1 MSEENKTTQTGAE
14 NQGAAGQSENKGAED
29 KKTLT
34 QPEIDALI
42 GKSVETALKNNDKK
56 WQAKLEEET
65 AKAKTEAEEYAKMT
79 AAEKQKAQ
87 AEKERAAFEKEKA
100 EFEKEKLLVAI
111 KSDLQEN
118 KLPTAFADALVTIAD
133 AEKIKAAI
141 KDLKETWDAEIRE
154 AIKSQARQ
162 TTPTEGGKFNTEE
175 TGSAGT
181 AAMARKARII
191 K

>member
-1 MSEENKTTQTGAE
+1 MEENKTTQTDAQ
-14 NQGAAGQSENKGAED
+14 QGAAEQSNDKGTE
-29 KKTLT
+29 KKEFN
-34 QPEIDALI
+34 QSEIDALV
-42 GKSVETALKNNDKK
+42 GKAVDTALKNNDKK

-118 KLPTAFADALVTIAD
+118 NLPIAFAGALVNIGD
-133 AEKIKAAI
+133 AEKIKEAL
-141 KDLKETWDAEIRE
+141 KSLKETWDAEIAE
-154 AIKSQARQ
+154 AIKSKARQ
-162 TTPTEGGKFNTEE
+162 DVPGTGGKFNTEE
-175 TGSAGT
+175 KSSAGM
-181 AAMARKARII
+181 AEMARKARII

>member
-1 MSEENKTTQTGAE
+1 MEENKNTQTEQGVAE
-14 NQGAAGQSENKGAED
+14 QSNDKGTE
-29 KKTLT
+29 KKEFT
-34 QPEIDALI
+34 QSEIDALI
-42 GKSVETALKNNDKK
+42 GKSVDTALKNNDKK

-87 AEKERAAFEKEKA
+87 ADKERAAFEKEKA

-118 KLPTAFADALVTIAD
+118 KLPTAFADALVSIGD
-133 AEKIKAAI
+133 AEKIKEAV
-141 KDLKETWDAEIRE
+141 KELKATWDAEIAE
-154 AIKSQARQ
+154 AIKSKARQ
-162 TTPTEGGKFNTEE
+162 DVPGAGGKFNAEE
-175 TGSAGT
+175 TSSGT
-181 AAMARKARII
+181 RAEMARKARII

>member
-1 MSEENKTTQTGAE
+1 MEENKTQQTDTQQSNAE
-14 NQGAAGQSENKGAED
+14 QSNDKGTEKKEFNQS
-29 KKTLT
+29 
-34 QPEIDALI
+34 EIDALV
-42 GKSVETALKNNDKK
+42 GKAVDTALKNNDKK

-111 KSDLQEN
+111 KGDLQEN
-118 KLPTAFADALVTIAD
+118 KLPVAFADALVNIGD
-133 AEKIKAAI
+133 AEKIKDAV
-141 KDLKETWDAEIRE
+141 KDLKETWDAEITE
-154 AIKSQARQ
+154 AIKSKARQ
-162 TTPTEGGKFNTEE
+162 DVPGAGGRFNADDKGPAT
-175 TGSAGT
+175 T
-181 AAMARKARII
+181 AAMAAKARII